1 MTKSTPYSKRQKF
14 FTVKR
19 VARMAIFTALSVVG
33 AFIKIP
39 SPIGT
44 VAMDSCPGYFSALA
58 WGYREGGIVIAL
70 GHLATATS
78 VGFPLGALH
87 VLIAILMSIAA
98 ILFRFSA
105 TMTPKKWSA
114 NLVIAVLVGGTF
126 NGLMAL
132 IIAPLIGL
140 GLAIAITPSL
150 LVASYANTIVAAIA
164 YRIVSKA
171 GMV

>member
-1 MTKSTPYSKRQKF
+1 
-14 FTVKR
+14 
-19 VARMAIFTALSVVG
+19 
-33 AFIKIP
+33 
-39 SPIGT
+39 
-44 VAMDSCPGYFSALA
+44 
-58 WGYREGGIVIAL
+58 
-70 GHLATATS
+70 
-78 VGFPLGALH
+78 
-87 VLIAILMSIAA
+87 
-98 ILFRFSA
+98 
-105 TMTPKKWSA
+105 MTPKKWSA